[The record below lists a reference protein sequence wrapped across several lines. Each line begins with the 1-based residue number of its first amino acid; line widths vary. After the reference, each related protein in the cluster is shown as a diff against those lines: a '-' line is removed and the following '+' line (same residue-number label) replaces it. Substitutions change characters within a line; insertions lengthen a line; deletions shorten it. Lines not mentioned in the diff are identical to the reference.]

1 MRLSWLLLTALLAG
15 CQGLYPYDET
25 RYYFSVPSGSTLV
38 LNRTLQTAPGELA
51 IYLQDGVPYT
61 GAPNRMRPY
70 CKFELRHK
78 REQAQ
83 RIEPDSFVIAR
94 STRHRSAGLTPDWR
108 LRPASLRPAS
118 LLFDHDGPTF
128 LVYSS
133 FFYLASERQPEVLRM
148 TCEYWGDP
156 ATGRFLSI
164 AQIRDTLGEVF
175 SLELNGRGELL

>member
-1 MRLSWLLLTALLAG
+1 MRLSWLLLIGLLAG

-25 RYYFSVPSGSTLV
+25 RYYFSVPNGSTLV

-61 GAPNRMRPY
+61 AAPDRTRPY

-78 REQAQ
+78 RAEAQ
-83 RIEPDSFVIAR
+83 RIEPDRFLIER

-108 LRPASLRPAS
+108 LRPAS

-133 FFYLASERQPEVLRM
+133 FFQLTSERQPEVLRM

-156 ATGRFLSI
+156 ATRRFLSI
-164 AQIRDTLGEVF
+164 AQIRQTLGEVF
-175 SLELNGRGELL
+175 SLELNGQGELL